1 MIPRL
6 AGIALILMVLLPH
19 NQARADCITDP
30 TYSCLLESS
39 LKLAHEAR
47 RAVADKYS
55 NYIERSVASDNIEIV
70 ISQIAS
76 VYAMAGDLNT
86 AAETAAELGAE
97 RLSFFV
103 QDDLLKYPGDA
114 DLSPIRNAADAIL
127 ASTNKL
133 ESSSKTLETEAAAI
147 VVLAKIGAAVKAQ
160 SALNDT
166 VRRFGEA
173 VSAGNTE
180 ILAASYQLMVAAV
193 AFKDLVSA
201 REIVRIISKEGM
213 DKRGFS
219 KEWPGWTNEVARGD
233 LGRALAE
240 GGDIASAEKIAQSLD
255 EGIRSTIFEEIEKFH
270 SKSENLKSDSIA
282 ETIERIRGLPNG
294 DSAVSHDPT
303 IWLLTGQLIERKQLT
318 EAAALADEM
327 FDTGWRDNIRIGIA
341 LAYISNGDITSA
353 EALMEKIVD
362 AGRAVV
368 LVRLAQTRA
377 RRGEA
382 EKARKLLD
390 DAHTALAVEKDPA
403 RLVDWSVTIAL
414 TLIELQDSDGAA
426 TTTDAA
432 LQNLEGIGDP
442 MQQAEYASY
451 LAAVQL
457 KLDRPKDAIATL
469 GRSGMGVPDGLLKSA
484 GFLAREGFSGDAM
497 ASVALALKKL
507 PPIES
512 IDGLDLAAFYAEAA
526 RVLVP
531 ASRRN

>member
-1 MIPRL
+1 
-6 AGIALILMVLLPH
+6 MVLLPH

-47 RAVADKYS
+47 RAVANKYS
-55 NYIERSVASDNIEIV
+55 NDIERSVASDNIEIV
-70 ISQIAS
+70 IRQIAS

-86 AAETAAELGAE
+86 AAETAAELGAAQ
-97 RLSFFV
+97 LSYFV
-103 QDDLLKYPGDA
+103 QDDLLKYPPGDA

-127 ASTNKL
+127 ASTAEL
-133 ESSSKTLETEAAAI
+133 ESTSKTLETEAAAI
-147 VVLAKIGAAVKAQ
+147 IVLAKVGAAVKAQ
-160 SALNDT
+160 SALNDA

-180 ILAASYQLMVAAV
+180 ILGASYQLMVAAV
-193 AFKDLVSA
+193 AFKDLASA

-213 DKRGFS
+213 DKRGIS

-240 GGDIASAEKIAQSLD
+240 TGDIAGAEKIAQSLD
-255 EGIRSTIFEEIEKFH
+255 EGIRSTILGEIEKFH
-270 SKSENLKSDSIA
+270 SKSDNPKSDSIA

-327 FDTGWRDNIRIGIA
+327 LDTGWGDNIRIGIA
-341 LAYISNGDITSA
+341 LAYISNGDMTSA
-353 EALMEKIVD
+353 EALMEKITD
-362 AGRAVV
+362 TGRAVV
-368 LVRLAQTRA
+368 LIRHAQMRA

-390 DAHTALAVEKDPA
+390 DAYTVLAVEKNPA
-403 RLVDWSVTIAL
+403 RLVDWHVIIAL
-414 TLIELQDSDGAA
+414 TLIELRDSDGAVTA
-426 TTTDAA
+426 IDVA

-442 MQQAEYASY
+442 MQQAEYASR

-457 KLDRPKDAIATL
+457 KLGRPEDAVATL
-469 GRSGMGVPDGLLKSA
+469 DRSGMGALDGLLMSA
-484 GFLAREGFSGDAM
+484 GFLATEGFSGDAI

-507 PPIES
+507 PPRES
-512 IDGLDLAAFYAEAA
+512 IDGLDDLAAFYAEAA

-531 ASRRN
+531 ASHGN